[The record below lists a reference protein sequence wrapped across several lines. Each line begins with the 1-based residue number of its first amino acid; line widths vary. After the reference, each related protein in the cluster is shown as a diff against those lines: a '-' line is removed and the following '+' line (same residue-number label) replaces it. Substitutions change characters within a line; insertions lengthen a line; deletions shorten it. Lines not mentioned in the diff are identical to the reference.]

1 MLLSTYASM
10 MVYVFAFSTTDCF
23 HLILSCDIDDGTC
36 DWWCVVVIGLYHL
49 TGLVHVS
56 EVSWDYVQDVRDVLR
71 DGDEVRVIVTNV
83 DK

>member
-10 MVYVFAFSTTDCF
+10 MVYCFLLLIVFLFFFRAVTLMMG
-23 HLILSCDIDDGTC
+23 HMIGG
-36 DWWCVVVIGLYHL
+36 CVVVIGLYHL